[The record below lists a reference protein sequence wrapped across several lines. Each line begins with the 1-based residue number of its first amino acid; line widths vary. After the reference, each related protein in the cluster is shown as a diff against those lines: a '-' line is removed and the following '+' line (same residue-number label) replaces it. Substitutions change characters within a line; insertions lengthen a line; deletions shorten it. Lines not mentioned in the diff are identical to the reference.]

1 MDYKLWENSPGRS
14 PVKKELLDLAQKDMQ
29 SVKAIGKNFKRF
41 EKLSYENLRKSKTID
56 KLQGKNPN
64 KIHYYRISLPKKI
77 ARIFFIIKGSTAV
90 FLHLII
96 KKSDDIKNK
105 ERSTAEDRAKIAILE
120 E

>member
-77 ARIFFIIKGSTAV
+77 ARIFFIIK
-90 FLHLII
+90 
-96 KKSDDIKNK
+96 
-105 ERSTAEDRAKIAILE
+105 
-120 E
+120 